1 MYLSCLFFFVPPASI
16 GVNSGSYS
24 SSSGIFLGGDSSG
37 GGEGGSSYIDGESF
51 GSGGG
56 GRGGGGGGGSYLVSS
71 VSKVRSSSAGGA
83 RRAQTAGSSG
93 GLSPAFRERKTISSR
108 SGGYDGKIQLRKQA
122 VGPYNPWQR
131 SFKKWRKRHNSRVLF
146 VCKSKVHFFLLGSSS
161 ANSSPEFP
169 RKDYGNY
176 CEWECQLLWITMHSI
191 FATAP
196 SDICFHAFLCVF

>member
-1 MYLSCLFFFVPPASI
+1 MLFFCFVLTASV

-37 GGEGGSSYIDGESF
+37 GGEGGGSYIDGESF

-56 GRGGGGGGGSYLVSS
+56 RGGGGGGSYLVSS

-108 SGGYDGKIQLRKQA
+108 SGGYDGMIQLRKQA
-122 VGPYNPWQR
+122 VVAHVIPDRGALKSEGNWL
-131 SFKKWRKRHNSRVLF
+131 NSRVLY
-146 VCKSKVHFFLLGSSS
+146 VCKSTVLFFPSSSFLGSSS
-161 ANSSPEFP
+161 ANSSPEFS

-176 CEWECQLLWITMHSI
+176 CEWE
-191 FATAP
+191 
-196 SDICFHAFLCVF
+196 